1 MPAHADLFNPPLCAR
16 IATLIKPELRKLS
29 KLIDRNKKP
38 ASGTG
43 TTGGDGDAAASSA
56 IQGMR
61 YVGSIVFLINKY
73 SFALRFAC
81 VLRACVRA
89 KV

>member
-1 MPAHADLFNPPLCAR
+1 MGIGVPAHADLFNPPLCAR

-38 ASGTG
+38 AASGTG
-43 TTGGDGDAAASSA
+43 TAGGDGDAAASSSA

-61 YVGSIVFLINKY
+61 YVGSIIVFLNK
-73 SFALRFAC
+73 
-81 VLRACVRA
+81 
-89 KV
+89 